1 MRKCVL
7 LLLLLPA
14 LLLAAACTP
23 DPAGESLPADASSDA
38 VSAPE
43 KPYQTAQVYID
54 CPTDITKDAYVQAA
68 VRIVDPNGR
77 FAEIDDGEATVK
89 VRGNSTSSGAKK
101 PYNIKLSSKKDVLGM
116 GRAKK
121 WCLLANL
128 YDKTMLRNKLSYD
141 FAAEIGM
148 DYVSSCE
155 FAELY
160 LNGVYRGC
168 YLLTEAVE
176 IGETRVDLLE
186 DGNEFLLEYEPYPG
200 YSNPISFY
208 TPYYDLLLG
217 FNDPT
222 DPAPSQQR
230 WVKDFFR
237 EAEAALATGNRER
250 IEHGNGPCPR
260 CG

>member
-1 MRKCVL
+1 MNQKEFWLFDDCLRIDGRDGSFL
-7 LLLLLPA
+7 E
-14 LLLAAACTP
+14 T
-23 DPAGESLPADASSDA
+23 

-186 DGNEFLLEYEPYPG
+186 DGNVLHDNTDILLDIVAVRLHIL
-200 YSNPISFY
+200 SKDRDRSFVI
-208 TPYYDLLLG
+208 
-217 FNDPT
+217 F
-222 DPAPSQQR
+222 
-230 WVKDFFR
+230 
-237 EAEAALATGNRER
+237 
-250 IEHGNGPCPR
+250 
-260 CG
+260 